1 MTEGFDG
8 DQHRRGHS
16 ELMIWFGHYI
26 KSTNDAEKQ
35 IDNLIDDRS
44 KGEHNATEDMIVDV
58 AEEVSNKDETIVKL
72 GTKSTTLEK
81 ENKVLKEQ
89 LEQMKRVVLNMDKA
103 LKAKQG

>member
-1 MTEGFDG
+1 MKNGDIQNRAEGANDK
-8 DQHRRGHS
+8 DP
-16 ELMIWFGHYI
+16 I
-26 KSTNDAEKQ
+26 KSTHDVEKQ
-35 IDNLIDDRS
+35 IDNTIDDRN
-44 KGEHNATEDMIVDV
+44 KGEHNDTEDMIDDV

-89 LEQMKRVVLNMDKA
+89 LEKMKRVVLNMNNA

>member
-1 MTEGFDG
+1 
-8 DQHRRGHS
+8 
-16 ELMIWFGHYI
+16 
-26 KSTNDAEKQ
+26 
-35 IDNLIDDRS
+35 
-44 KGEHNATEDMIVDV
+44 MIVDV

-89 LEQMKRVVLNMDKA
+89 LEQMKRVVLNMNNA